1 MVPQTQ
7 VRAAEAMTLPLSYD
21 VFPKGT
27 WARVEAEVNGQQ
39 VVIYL
44 SRNGIGLNMCCPQ
57 WSAPEGRPFYS
68 VVAHGGHAL
77 VASAGQE
84 VTFTVVEGVPEPQW
98 FRARIRRIHLAPA
111 QAEGMIPLE
120 LLAFDPDAPERPE
133 APRGAGEGAV
143 RRIVQHAA
151 RVASHAATYPV
162 GRVKAG

>member
-27 WARVEAEVNGQQ
+27 WARVEAEVGGRP
-39 VVIYL
+39 VVMFL
-44 SRNGIGLNMCCPQ
+44 SRNGIGLNLYCPQ
-57 WSAPEGRPFYS
+57 WGAPEGRPFYS

-77 VASAGQE
+77 VASGGQE

-98 FRARIRRIHLAPA
+98 FRARVGRIHLAPA

-120 LLAFDPDAPERPE
+120 LLAFDPDARERPE
-133 APRGAGEGAV
+133 TSRGAGSGVV
-143 RRIVQHAA
+143 RKIVQHAA
-151 RVASHAATYPV
+151 GVASHAASYPV